1 MLGLTDAQRKTFA
14 EIVDAI
20 PSSKLF
26 NEIGNGNG
34 AGEGTAAGELQKK
47 VEKAMSDDKKMSYSD
62 AVRKVLASDKD
73 LAKRY
78 NEESTAR
85 N

>member
-1 MLGLTDAQRKTFA
+1 
-14 EIVDAI
+14 
-20 PSSKLF
+20 
-26 NEIGNGNG
+26 
-34 AGEGTAAGELQKK
+34 
-47 VEKAMSDDKKMSYSD
+47 MSDDKKMSYSD